1 MSCCLYRVQ
10 YLHSSAGRVGG
21 LSPGSLEGRVAA
33 TPTSTSPPT
42 EVWARRGVVPG
53 GGLGG
58 VHVGLL
64 LGLRDVPL
72 VADPLVTKPVAHL
85 QQLININQ
93 Q

>member
-1 MSCCLYRVQ
+1 MSSC
-10 YLHSSAGRVGG
+10 SAELQGA
-21 LSPGSLEGRVAA
+21 LEGRVGP
-33 TPTSTSPPT
+33 TPSSPSPPP
-42 EVWARRGVVPG
+42 EVGTRGGVVPG

-85 QQLININQ
+85 KIF
-93 Q
+93 